1 MTTNH
6 NHYLDLAFQL
16 AKKNLGKTGLNPT
29 VGSLVV
35 KNNTV
40 ISSAVTSINGRPH
53 SEFNALNKVKNISGA
68 TLYTT
73 LEPCT
78 HLGKTPPCVNI
89 ILKKKIKNVYYAFED
104 PDIRTFKK
112 AKKFLISRGIK
123 ARLIK
128 SKKHKNFYKSY
139 IINKKKGV
147 PYIAAKIAMS
157 KDYLTINKKNKW
169 ITNDKSRKIVHLLR
183 SEHDSIM
190 STSKS
195 INLDNSLL
203 NCRIEGLN
211 YYKPDL
217 FIIDLNLKLKKK
229 LLLNKILKKRKT
241 YLITKKSNDKKTIFY
256 KKLGYKIILVNS
268 LENKQDLFLLFAKI
282 YKLGYSRIFVEAG
295 LNFLNTLLRNKIIKD
310 LYIFISGRKLGKNGK
325 NNGSLKYFKKFLT
338 KKTTINL
345 NDDKL
350 YKKEFKNV

>member
-78 HLGKTPPCVNI
+78 HIGKTPPCVNI

-112 AKKFLISRGIK
+112 AKKFLTSRGIK
-123 ARLIK
+123 AKLIK
-128 SKKHKNFYKSY
+128 TKKHKNFYKSY
-139 IINKKKGV
+139 LINKKLEI
-147 PYIAAKIAMS
+147 PYISAKIAMS
-157 KDYLTINKKNKW
+157 KDYLTINKNKKW

-241 YLITKKSNDKKTIFY
+241 YLITKKSNNKKTIFY
-256 KKLGYKIILVNS
+256 KKLGYKIILINS
-268 LENKQDLFLLFAKI
+268 LENKQDLFLLYAKI

-310 LYIFISGRKLGKNGK
+310 LYIFISGNKLGKNGK
-325 NNGSLKYFKKFLT
+325 NNGSLKYFKKFL
-338 KKTTINL
+338 KKKITINL

-350 YKKEFKNV
+350 YKKEF